1 MAEAIEGTTKR
12 ITDKDPAVKLAR
24 KRLSV
29 LELAQELGS
38 VSKAC
43 KQAGMDRTSFY
54 DSFYEWKRRF
64 QTHGLEGLK
73 DLPPVHKSH
82 PQTTPEAVQERIVE
96 LALTHPTRGC
106 NYLAAHL
113 AQEGVAVSF
122 VTVQNVLNKRG
133 LGSRYERLLALE
145 KKALDN
151 QIELTP
157 EQVQQIEQANPCFR
171 ERHVESSRPGELLCQ
186 DTFFVGQFKGVGK
199 VYLHTV
205 VDTYGSYAFGTLGT
219 SKQPDQRRASASEWA
234 VSVLYNEALPFYQDK
249 AITVSAVLTDNG
261 REFCGKE
268 AQHPYELFLALAEI
282 EHRPGDRRSPQ
293 RTKVRS
299 PKTNG
304 FVERFHRTVLDE
316 FFRVK
321 LRTTFY
327 ESVEALQSD
336 LDEWLRF
343 YNEER
348 PHLGYRNLGK
358 RPLDT
363 VCEFVAR
370 QKTEQQTARQ
380 EG

>member
-1 MAEAIEGTTKR
+1 MAER
-12 ITDKDPAVKLAR
+12 ITDKDPATKLAR

-29 LELAQELGS
+29 LELSQELGS

-43 KQAGMDRTSFY
+43 KQAGMDRT
-54 DSFYEWKRRF
+54 SFYEWKRRF

-73 DLPPVHKSH
+73 DLPPVVKNH
-82 PQTTPEAVQERIVE
+82 PQTTPEVVRERI
-96 LALTHPTRGC
+96 LALAMEQPTRGC
-106 NYLAAHL
+106 NYLANLL
-113 AQEGVAVSF
+113 AKEGISVSF
-122 VTVQNVLNKRG
+122 VSIQNILNRAG

-145 KKALDN
+145 KRSLDN
-151 QIELTP
+151 QITLTP
-157 EQVQQIEQANPCFR
+157 EQVKQIEQANPCFA
-171 ERHVESSRPGELLCQ
+171 ERHVESSRPGELLSQ
-186 DTFFVGQFKGVGK
+186 DTFYVGNFKGVGK

-205 VDTYGSYAFGTLGT
+205 VDTFGSYAWGVLGT
-219 SKQPDQRRASASEWA
+219 SKQPEWA
-234 VSVLYNEALPFYQDK
+234 VSTLYNDVLPFFAEK
-249 AITVSAVLTDNG
+249 EITVEAILTDNG

-268 AQHPYELFLALAEI
+268 NQHAYELFLALNDI
-282 EHRPGDRRSPQ
+282 KHK

-316 FFRVK
+316 FFRIK
-321 LRTTFY
+321 MRTTFY

-336 LDEWLRF
+336 LDEWMRF

-348 PHLGYRNLGK
+348 PHLGYRNMGR

-363 VCEFVAR
+363 VCLYLQER
-370 QKTEQQTARQ
+370 QEKQNATGEPSDETVSSNARQ